1 MKIVYSDQKT
11 GKSGQMQLDSEKS
24 GMLMNHKINDV
35 IDGGILGL
43 EGYKLKI
50 TGGSD
55 TSGFPMNRSIT
66 GPIKTKVLRM
76 VAKSGRR
83 KGQHERSTV
92 RGNTITND
100 TELVNTII
108 VEYGSKPAAELFP
121 ENPEKKKAREEKKAA
136 AQKKK

>member
-11 GKSGQMQLDSEKS
+11 GKSAQMQLDNEKS
-24 GMLMNHKINDV
+24 AMLMNHKINDV

-66 GPIKTKVLRM
+66 GAIKTKVLRKI
-76 VAKSGRR
+76 AKSGKK
-83 KGQHERSTV
+83 KGQHRRSTV
-92 RGNTITND
+92 RGNTITAD
-100 TELVNTII
+100 IELVNTVI
-108 VEYGSKPAAELFP
+108 VEYGSKPANELFP
-121 ENPEKKKAREEKKAA
+121 DNPERKKAKEEKKA
-136 AQKKK
+136 QKK